1 MENNSLP
8 KSISNTDTVNI
19 LARIDKLRKIHA
31 LNVAN
36 RFNLSLTEVKIM
48 GFIRCN
54 ELRHGLSDILECHN
68 MGETSVTRSIS
79 RLEER
84 SYIRRR
90 SQQFNQKC
98 VDLMVAGEGNFVAS
112 YIMLEQRK
120 YLDEIF
126 NGFTHD
132 ERVMMGRMLWKIDR
146 NVRHVLMENKI
157 KQERGKMG

>member
-1 MENNSLP
+1 
-8 KSISNTDTVNI
+8 
-19 LARIDKLRKIHA
+19 
-31 LNVAN
+31 
-36 RFNLSLTEVKIM
+36 
-48 GFIRCN
+48 
-54 ELRHGLSDILECHN
+54 

-98 VDLMVAGEGNFVAS
+98 VNLTVAGEGNFIAS

-157 KQERGKMG
+157 KQEHGKMG

>member
-1 MENNSLP
+1 MENNNIP

-68 MGETSVTRSIS
+68 MGVTSVSRSIS

-90 SQQFNQKC
+90 SQQFNQKY

-112 YIMLEQRK
+112 YIILEQKK
-120 YLDEIF
+120 YLNEVF
-126 NGFTHD
+126 NGFTHE
-132 ERVMMGRMLWKIDR
+132 ERVMMGKMPWKIDR

-157 KQERGKMG
+157 RQERSKME

>member
-1 MENNSLP
+1 MENNNLP
-8 KSISNTDTVNI
+8 KSISNADTVNI

-48 GFIRCN
+48 GVIRCT
-54 ELRHGLSDILECHN
+54 ELLHGLSDILECHN

-90 SQQFNQKC
+90 SRQFNQKC
-98 VDLMVAGEGNFVAS
+98 VDLTVAGEGNFVTS

-157 KQERGKMG
+157 KQEHGKMG

>member
-1 MENNSLP
+1 MENSSLP

-48 GFIRCN
+48 GFIRW
-54 ELRHGLSDILECHN
+54 
-68 MGETSVTRSIS
+68 
-79 RLEER
+79 
-84 SYIRRR
+84 
-90 SQQFNQKC
+90 
-98 VDLMVAGEGNFVAS
+98 VAGEGNFVAS

-146 NVRHVLMENKI
+146 NVRHVLMKNKI
-157 KQERGKMG
+157 KQEHGKMG